1 MDDEVVV
8 GGRNR
13 YWYGQLTDEE
23 IFGSL
28 PEPPSFPED
37 IALVRDR
44 VRKIIGKVSV
54 GKVMT
59 VRHPAVARLIAEDY
73 YCRQTPATATYT
85 FSWEAPVFDAPVE
98 QRRLRFLNALFLAV
112 ARCGG
117 KPEVRGR
124 EAREISIVIHQT
136 GVALSLDRPP
146 AGRRKA
152 AQAVGGPDQLR
163 FAILAGYGSDQER
176 TPIASIPCE
185 VPVFSGKSR
194 QMTTRIKCGTICG
207 AP

>member
-59 VRHPAVARLIAEDY
+59 VRHPAVARLMPKPSAVRTSYALPFSPDTGAIRSGRPGRTGKGAASSVSFRRSPWKWSRRPAKAVSTHLSGASDAKHSSRRMLGIANCKSNAKSENASNNSSRPGSIG
-73 YCRQTPATATYT
+73 CSMKP
-85 FSWEAPVFDAPVE
+85 
-98 QRRLRFLNALFLAV
+98 RRWASDGHPSLR
-112 ARCGG
+112 
-117 KPEVRGR
+117 
-124 EAREISIVIHQT
+124 
-136 GVALSLDRPP
+136 
-146 AGRRKA
+146 
-152 AQAVGGPDQLR
+152 
-163 FAILAGYGSDQER
+163 
-176 TPIASIPCE
+176 
-185 VPVFSGKSR
+185 
-194 QMTTRIKCGTICG
+194 
-207 AP
+207 